1 MNERSS
7 INYVE
12 FVGCGNAYCSR
23 SRSCGWVWA
32 LLLSV
37 TNRHRLFYVTLAK
50 NRHSLFLRIC
60 LICNDFQ
67 LYYANLIVWF
77 QVQKR
82 KVGFRKLV
90 NHNNFFKTKKK
101 FLQGALCPWLPL
113 LTAQI
118 REQNWEQLEERR
130 RDVNIGSIK

>member
-1 MNERSS
+1 MNERSF

-82 KVGFRKLV
+82 LVGFRKLV

-101 FLQGALCPWLPL
+101 FLQGGPLPL
-113 LTAQI
+113 VAPFNGSNQGTKLGTI
-118 REQNWEQLEERR
+118 RRTKK
-130 RDVNIGSIK
+130 GC